1 MAENERITVRLPT
14 DKLALLQSLIGT
26 GDYDNLSDVVR
37 DAVEQFIDRNF
48 TPDNISKVTVD
59 LPKGNVLEL
68 ESLIRNGDS
77 VSMDDAIRN
86 AVREYTRARAKVT
99 DPSDSD
105 N

>member
-1 MAENERITVRLPT
+1 MALECGDVRIACTCTHEAERI
-14 DKLALLQSLIGT
+14 
-26 GDYDNLSDVVR
+26 
-37 DAVEQFIDRNF
+37 DRKF

-99 DPSDSD
+99 DPFDSD